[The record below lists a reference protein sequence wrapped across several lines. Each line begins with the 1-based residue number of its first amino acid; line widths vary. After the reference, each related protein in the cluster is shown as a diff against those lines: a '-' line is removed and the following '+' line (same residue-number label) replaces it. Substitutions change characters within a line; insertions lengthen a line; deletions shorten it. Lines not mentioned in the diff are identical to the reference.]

1 MDQNKTNNLIL
12 AGAIISIIGSVIS
25 VFLIG
30 YMFYI
35 NILFG
40 YYFQFLVL
48 FLKSFLIS

>member
-1 MDQNKTNNLIL
+1 MNQNKTNNLIL

-40 YYFQFLVL
+40 WL
-48 FLKSFLIS
+48 FSIFGAIFKIFF